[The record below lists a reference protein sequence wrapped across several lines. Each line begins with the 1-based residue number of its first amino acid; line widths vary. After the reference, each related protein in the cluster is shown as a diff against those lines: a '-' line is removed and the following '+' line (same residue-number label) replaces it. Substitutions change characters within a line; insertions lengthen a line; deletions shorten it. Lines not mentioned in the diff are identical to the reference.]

1 MPLLEIWESARDTVL
16 RMTIQQ
22 IVSVA
27 GDGNIKD
34 GSDCSHELR
43 AFFQR
48 VDSGSLEGYAATCL
62 DNPFKDS
69 GFVLQDVVNE
79 VGRRLGFDVTFGL
92 YRGKQTTNN
101 FDGVWHGD
109 DW

>member
-34 GSDCSHELR
+34 GSDCSYELR

-48 VDSGSLEGYAATCL
+48 VDSGSLEGYA
-62 DNPFKDS
+62 
-69 GFVLQDVVNE
+69 
-79 VGRRLGFDVTFGL
+79 
-92 YRGKQTTNN
+92 
-101 FDGVWHGD
+101 
-109 DW
+109 